1 MPGELFFF
9 LLGAGIGGAA
19 MWFAA
24 ATVTATKYSGSDCG
38 PTVQSIAAR
47 LEREG
52 TRCARLPKGQSAH
65 RAAPR

>member
-24 ATVTATKYSGSDCG
+24 TAVTATKYSSSAGG
-38 PTVQSIAAR
+38 RTVQSIKAR

-52 TRCARLPKGQSAH
+52 TRYSRLPKGQSAH